1 MASIF
6 ARLIN
11 SLRDIRIP
19 FPMTQ
24 APTAPG
30 FTAIADPATGTV
42 DIGGIIYQLES
53 LHSAYQAT
61 LDQAIAQVQSI
72 ELPARVVT
80 NLVNQAREAARQQ
93 ISREAG
99 EGVLMNDDIR
109 TQVRDYVDARLD
121 RSEELI
127 KAIVADRCDDQVRVA
142 VRDLVATEINSRRDS
157 LLEHVATH
165 QRLFLRT
172 MEEHA
177 QKIRQELTAEWG
189 ARFATLATERDVLKQ
204 ALCLLTQDGMRAM
217 AREVLAEAVA
227 AEQQGPPQEPTPTP
241 FPSMPPF

>member
-1 MASIF
+1 MASVF

-24 APTAPG
+24 APAAPE

-42 DIGGIIYQLES
+42 DISGIIYQLES

-72 ELPARVVT
+72 ELPPHVVT
-80 NLVNQAREAARQQ
+80 NLVNQARDAARHQ

-99 EGVLMNDDIR
+99 EGVLMNEEIR
-109 TQVRDYVDARLD
+109 TQVKDYVDARLV

-127 KAIVADRCDDQVRVA
+127 KAIVADRCDAQVRA
-142 VRDLVATEINSRRDS
+142 AARDLVDTEITSRRDS
-157 LLEHVATH
+157 LVGNIATH
-165 QRLFLRT
+165 ERLLLRT
-172 MEEHA
+172 LEEHA
-177 QKIRQELTAEWG
+177 QRIRQELTAEWSD
-189 ARFATLATERDVLKQ
+189 RFATLAAERDTLKQ
-204 ALCLLTQDGMRAM
+204 DLYLLTRDDMRAL
-217 AREVLAEAVA
+217 AREVLAEAAA
-227 AEQQGPPQEPTPTP
+227 AEQQGPPQEPTPE
-241 FPSMPPF
+241 PPF